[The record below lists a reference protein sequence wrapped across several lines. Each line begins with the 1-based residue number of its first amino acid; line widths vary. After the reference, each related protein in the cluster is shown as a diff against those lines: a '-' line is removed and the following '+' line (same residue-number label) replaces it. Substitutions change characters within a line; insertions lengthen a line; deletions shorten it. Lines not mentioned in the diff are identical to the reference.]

1 MVLCGRC
8 YGATS
13 PTAIEGAVRHGEE
26 ANRSHHYISS
36 EEEELDFLTTVEVS
50 SALEAAA
57 LKEGKVLSSA
67 LTMGAARLARN
78 DVEAG
83 KRVLGLNVAKPVTAT
98 AVRVARNK
106 PLTPGWTVV
115 DAKSARIEAAAEK
128 ASGSSS
134 STAAAETATTEA
146 ATEDAV
152 AAKHTF
158 SPGRKEWAGWAKP
171 KKRWEQAL
179 DTFNVVFASF
189 LKKQQVD
196 SVVPQPFVSG
206 LAERL
211 KEKSPPKKKRIV
223 TEWGLIIEVGEPASK
238 GLNYTSG
245 YSTTTGLRGRG
256 ACF

>member
-1 MVLCGRC
+1 MLRCDLANGKGGGGDPTSRKARPWPECGKARHRHRRPRC
-8 YGATS
+8 TQQ
-13 PTAIEGAVRHGEE
+13 T
-26 ANRSHHYISS
+26 
-36 EEEELDFLTTVEVS
+36 LD
-50 SALEAAA
+50 A
-57 LKEGKVLSSA
+57 
-67 LTMGAARLARN
+67 
-78 DVEAG
+78 
-83 KRVLGLNVAKPVTAT
+83 
-98 AVRVARNK
+98 
-106 PLTPGWTVV
+106 GWTVV

-146 ATEDAV
+146 ATEHAV

-189 LKKQQVD
+189 LKEQQVD

-256 ACF
+256 ACFS

>member
-8 YGATS
+8 YDATS
-13 PTAIEGAVRHGEE
+13 PTAKEE
-26 ANRSHHYISS
+26 AETR
-36 EEEELDFLTTVEVS
+36 
-50 SALEAAA
+50 
-57 LKEGKVLSSA
+57 
-67 LTMGAARLARN
+67 R
-78 DVEAG
+78 AG
-83 KRVLGLNVAKPVTAT
+83 QRVFGLNVAKPVTAT

-146 ATEDAV
+146 ATEHAV

-171 KKRWEQAL
+171 KKRWEQSL

-189 LKKQQVD
+189 LKQQQVD

-256 ACF
+256 ACFS